1 MQPAIL
7 IYATNVGKNFL
18 KKVYNYSEFQEN
30 NAFGEFSSKI
40 DSTFS
45 FRNFTVGNIGI
56 VIKNTTNS
64 TSVECPVC
72 DKKRTKV
79 SRSEKF
85 YVSKIPFKLLTQV
98 SCPQL

>member
-18 KKVYNYSEFQEN
+18 KKVYNHSQ
-30 NAFGEFSSKI
+30 FSLKI
-40 DSTFS
+40 YSTFS

-72 DKKRTKV
+72 DKKRTKL

>member
-1 MQPAIL
+1 MQLAIL
-7 IYATNVGKNFL
+7 IHATNVGKNYL
-18 KKVYNYSEFQEN
+18 KKVYNHSQFQEN
-30 NAFGEFSSKI
+30 NAFGEFPSKI
-40 DSTFS
+40 CSPFS
-45 FRNFTVGNIGI
+45 FRNFTIGNIGI

-64 TSVECPVC
+64 TSVEFPVC
-72 DKKRTKV
+72 DKKRTKL